1 MQIHLTGRH
10 CEFVP
15 ALQQLTQ
22 QKMDKLERYARD
34 IQDAQVV
41 LTRDKARHTAEI
53 TLRLKHQN
61 LVSTEVS
68 NDAAEAITLA
78 AERLEE
84 SLRRLKERRLDRK
97 QRHEGGRGLN
107 GRAAEAEAAAGADD
121 EYED

>member
-10 CEFVP
+10 CDFVP

-53 TLRLKHQN
+53 TLRLKHEN
-61 LVSTEVS
+61 LVITEVS

-84 SLRRLKERRLDRK
+84 SLRRLKDRRVDRR
-97 QRHEGGRGLN
+97 QRTDGARGLN
-107 GRAAEAEAAAGADD
+107 GRAAESAAGDD
-121 EYED
+121 DDQYED